1 MLTKLVK
8 SINPQLGVNIKVG
21 RQVEAITLLT
31 KHLVTL
37 CAANP
42 FLQVG

>member
-1 MLTKLVK
+1 MLMKLVK
-8 SINPQLGVNIKVG
+8 SINQKLGVNIKVG
-21 RQVEAITLLT
+21 RQVEATTMLT

-37 CAANP
+37 CIANP